1 MMQAACIY
9 DELSRGAS
17 QFTGKER
24 DAETGLDYFGAR
36 YYGSTMGRWMSPDWS
51 AQVEPVPYAKL
62 DNPQSLNLYSYTLN
76 NPLSKVDVD
85 GHADVAAICK
95 GQTTCHVTVNQ
106 TVNLY
111 KYDRKTGKDV
121 VYSTL
126 NVSTKFTVDSNSQG
140 KITSVSAS
148 STVSNVSGYAFSNS
162 QLSTMGA
169 NIGMIQQGGVGLGL
183 GANTTELLT
192 SIATKETL
200 MGAAAPAPGE
210 PAFKNPAINPL
221 QLSGGRANM
230 DVQHNITGGLGVIQ
244 WAGRPSGYDPRST
257 YTRFSGQP
265 RGVVDL
271 FMKFYNGLQEQ
282 TTQP

>member
-1 MMQAACIY
+1 M
-9 DELSRGAS
+9 
-17 QFTGKER
+17 
-24 DAETGLDYFGAR
+24 
-36 YYGSTMGRWMSPDWS
+36 
-51 AQVEPVPYAKL
+51 
-62 DNPQSLNLYSYTLN
+62 
-76 NPLSKVDVD
+76 
-85 GHADVAAICK
+85 
-95 GQTTCHVTVNQ
+95 
-106 TVNLY
+106 
-111 KYDRKTGKDV
+111 
-121 VYSTL
+121 
-126 NVSTKFTVDSNSQG
+126 
-140 KITSVSAS
+140 SAS
-148 STVSNVSGYAFSNS
+148 STVSNVSGYAFSGS

-200 MGAAAPAPGE
+200 MGAAPPAAGE

-230 DVQHNITGGLGVIQ
+230 NVQHNITGGLGVVQ
-244 WAGRPSGYDPRST
+244 WAGRPSDYDPRST

-265 RGVVDL
+265 SGVVDL